1 MIVECALYEDGTKR
15 DGELPLDQA
24 CEAAGANA
32 ESFVWVDL
40 YEPTLEEFSQ
50 LQDEFSLHPLAIED
64 ATEAHER
71 PKLERYEGV
80 LFVVLKSV
88 KYDDDAEELTF
99 GEIMVFRG
107 SSFIITVRHGQA
119 RDLDDVKARFADEPE
134 KLKHGTAGILHAVVD
149 KVVDDY
155 EPVVDGLQQDID
167 EVEVELFGTAGSTAT
182 RRIYSLGRE
191 VLNFARAT
199 RPLVEPV
206 RQLAGDPRIEIAKEL
221 RSYFRD
227 IEDHI
232 ERVDA
237 QVNAQRELLSNLLQA
252 NLTQVSIQQNED
264 MRRISAWVAIVAVPT
279 AIAGIYGMN
288 FEHMPELKWSFGYP
302 LALGLMVVFCTG
314 LYFRLKRS
322 GWL

>member
-1 MIVECALYEDGTKR
+1 VIVECALYEDGARR
-15 DGELPLDQA
+15 DGNLPLDQA
-24 CEAAGANA
+24 CEAAQQDEA
-32 ESFVWVDL
+32 FVWVDL
-40 YEPTLEEFSQ
+40 YEPTLEEFEALRQ
-50 LQDEFSLHPLAIED
+50 EFSLHPLAIED

-80 LFVVLKSV
+80 LFMVLKTVS
-88 KYDDDAEELTF
+88 YDDETEDLTF

-107 SSFIITVRHGQA
+107 ASFVITVRHGAAQ
-119 RDLDDVKARFADEPE
+119 DLDDVKQRVHDEPS

-149 KVVDDY
+149 KVVDEY

-167 EVEVELFGTAGSTAT
+167 EVEVGLFGDQGDGSTK
-182 RRIYSLGRE
+182 RIYRLGRE
-191 VLNFARAT
+191 VLEFARAT

-206 RQLAGDPRIEIAKEL
+206 HALATDDRIDIADEL
-221 RSYFRD
+221 RTYFRD

-237 QVNAQRELLSNLLQA
+237 WVTAQRELLSNLLQA
-252 NLTQVSIQQNED
+252 NLTQVTIRQNED
-264 MRRISAWVAIVAVPT
+264 MRKISAYVAIFAVPT

-288 FEHMPELKWSFGYP
+288 FRHMPELRWELGYP
-302 LALGLMVVFCTG
+302 FALFLIVTLCAAMFW
-314 LYFRLKRS
+314 RLKKS